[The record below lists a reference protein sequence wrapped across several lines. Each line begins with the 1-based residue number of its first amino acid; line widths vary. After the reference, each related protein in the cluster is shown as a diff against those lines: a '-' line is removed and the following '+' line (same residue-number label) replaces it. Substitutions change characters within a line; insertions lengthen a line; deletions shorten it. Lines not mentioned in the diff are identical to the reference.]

1 MIRSAVAAL
10 LLVFSLYPVAD
21 EKAIR
26 RGGEEKMAGSKIESI
41 QPAPRAGLW
50 EVTLRTE
57 EGPRLVYTDAKATYI
72 LLGSLYDAR
81 ADRNLTEER
90 IQKLSAIRFED
101 LPLVNAVTVKRGTG
115 RRVLAIFSDPYCPAC
130 QS

>member
-10 LLVFSLYPVAD
+10 LLVFSLSAVAD

-26 RGGEEKMAGSKIESI
+26 RVVEEKMAGAKIESI
-41 QPAPRAGLW
+41 QPAPMAGLW

-57 EGPRLVYTDAKATYI
+57 EAPRLVYTDAKATYI

-81 ADRNLTEER
+81 ADR
-90 IQKLSAIRFED
+90 IRYAQLGLQQARAVEGRMI
-101 LPLVNAVTVKRGTG
+101 LVRLQEHELVSS
-115 RRVLAIFSDPYCPAC
+115 RRSFLCPAAG
-130 QS
+130 SRRNRPS